1 MRRLK
6 TKPFPYYVGLHSL
19 EELVTREHRVCVM
32 NILGSE
38 SRKVTPVSH
47 EYSGGNIVA
56 GVQYGRRGVLETKL
70 GSIPVHRSI
79 REVLDKGISFDM
91 GVVYIPPLG
100 VCKAVSE
107 LVTHNEALKRIV
119 IVTEKVPARD
129 SRNIRA
135 LCQEAGV
142 DVIGANCLGMA
153 NAWDRV
159 RIGGSLGG
167 DRPEETL
174 VKGSIAIHSNSGN
187 FTTTMAEYL
196 RTAGFG
202 ISTAVSS
209 GKDVYIHFA
218 LPEFLYAAQNDPRTK
233 AVVIYVEPGGY
244 YEKMALDWIKDRVFG
259 FTKPII
265 ACVTGR
271 WKKNIT
277 RACGHAGALSG
288 SGDDAESKERWFD
301 EYFGVDVFDPKAPR
315 VSKRGV
321 RVSSIQY
328 IPDAVRAVY
337 EKIDEKPDF
346 ATTGDLSL
354 KLWLG
359 DTMLKLPPALDLPV
373 VQAPSPYDHQIVEVN
388 KQVGAHYLR
397 QNMACKSGASRMN
410 PESQISE
417 LHGKTVLDLSRNTL
431 EENLYFSLAKVLP
444 EKADIPT
451 LNLILNLFM
460 KIDERRMELIDVGR
474 ANGCTPNAYLAS
486 QIALVGDKDL
496 LAKSRRHSAFIIDL
510 IREFGL
516 DEHTKVFPAALDEYV
531 EKHLLRAEPSRKTDI
546 SELLLKEVKKS
557 RKSCVALKVCQ
568 HIIDLAETRG
578 LEIRDAYEFLLATI
592 AVCVLW
598 NPMLEKRISR
608 QLVEDSVTYFY
619 LMSRIVAYSVV
630 DREHNPH
637 WKKLVDQKLSNLNH
651 SFTENAFKVLFG
663 RVPSAP
669 ELIEFQ
675 ALLGLTITNGPG
687 TLSAKGAKESV
698 SARNDISMAFVGFL
712 ANTGRAHGGNG
723 YEAIEF
729 LVEQFRG
736 VALPDP
742 GDPAH
747 GLDLKQMANEAARAY
762 GAYKKQTLEL
772 EDGHVRPIPCINHPI
787 FRGNHINVDPRE
799 QFVAGAMAEKG
810 LYNAFWEFYR
820 LLVQE
825 LYNEGAT
832 KNVFCVNVDAVLA
845 VITLKLVW
853 KDLQAGRITLRQV
866 QELAFTLF
874 LFGRTPGVS
883 AEIADHR
890 DRGMDMDCRTPE
902 KDLTYVL

>member
-56 GVQYGRRGVLETKL
+56 GVQYGRRGSLETKL
-70 GSIPVHRSI
+70 GPIPVYRSI
-79 REVLDKGISFDM
+79 REVMDKGIAFDM
-91 GVVYIPPLG
+91 GVVYIPPQG

-167 DRPEETL
+167 DHPDETL

-244 YEKMALDWIKDRVFG
+244 YEKMALDWIKDRTFG

-301 EYFGVDVFDPKAPR
+301 EYFGVDVFDPKTCQ

-337 EKIDEKPDF
+337 EKIDENPDF
-346 ATTGDLSL
+346 PTTGDLSL

-359 DTMLKLPPALDLPV
+359 DNLVKLPPSLDLPIS
-373 VQAPSPYDHQIVEVN
+373 QAPAPYDHQIIEVN

-397 QNMACKSGASRMN
+397 QNMADKSGASRMS
-410 PESQISE
+410 PETQVAE
-417 LHGKTVLDLSRNTL
+417 LHGKTVLDLSLNSL
-431 EENLYFSLAKVLP
+431 EENLFFSLAKVLP
-444 EKADIPT
+444 DRADIPT

-474 ANGCTPNAYLAS
+474 ANGCLPNACLAS
-486 QIALVGDKDL
+486 QIALVGDKEL
-496 LAKSRRHSAFIIDL
+496 LAKSRNHSRFIIDL

-516 DEHTKVFPAALDEYV
+516 DEHTTTFPPELDAYV
-531 EKHLLRAEPSRKTDI
+531 EKHLLRPEPSRKTDV
-546 SELLLKEVKKS
+546 SELLFKEVKKS

-568 HIIDLAETRG
+568 HIIDLAERRG
-578 LEIRDAYEFLLATI
+578 LEIRDTYEFLLATI

-608 QLVEDSVTYFY
+608 QLVEDAVTYFY
-619 LMSRIVAYSVV
+619 LMSRVVAYSVV
-630 DREHNPH
+630 NREHNSH

-663 RVPSAP
+663 HVPTP
-669 ELIEFQ
+669 LELLEFQ
-675 ALLGLTITNGPG
+675 TVLGLTLTNGPG
-687 TLSAKGAKESV
+687 TLSSKGAKESV

-729 LVEQFRG
+729 LLEQFRG
-736 VALPDP
+736 VELADP

-747 GLDLKQMANEAARAY
+747 GLDLKGMANRAARAY
-762 GAYKKQTLEL
+762 GAYKKQAQEV
-772 EDGHVRPIPCINHPI
+772 EDVAVKRIPCINHPV
-787 FRGNHINVDPRE
+787 FRGNKINVDPRE
-799 QFVAGAMAEKG
+799 QFVSGMLAEKG
-810 LYNAFWEFYR
+810 VYNAFWEFYR
-820 LLVQE
+820 LLVKE
-825 LYNEGAT
+825 LYAEGVT

-853 KDLQAGRITLRQV
+853 KDYRAGRITVSQV

-874 LFGRTPGVS
+874 LFGRTIGAT

-890 DRGMDMDCRTPE
+890 DRGLDMDCRTQE
-902 KDLTYVL
+902 RDLTYVL

>member
-56 GVQYGRRGVLETKL
+56 GVQYGRRGALETKI

-79 REVLDKGISFDM
+79 REVMEKGIAFDM
-91 GVVYIPPLG
+91 GVVYIPPQG

-167 DRPEETL
+167 DHPEETL

-244 YEKMALDWIKDRVFG
+244 YEKMALDWIKDRTFG

-277 RACGHAGALSG
+277 RSCGHAGALSG

-301 EYFGVDVFDPKAPR
+301 EYFGVEVFDPKSCK

-328 IPDAVRAVY
+328 IPDAVRAVF

-346 ATTGDLSL
+346 ETTGDLSL

-359 DTMLKLPPALDLPV
+359 DTMVKLPPALDLPIIH
-373 VQAPSPYDHQIVEVN
+373 APAPYDRQIVEVN

-397 QNMACKSGASRMN
+397 QNMTDKSGASRMN
-410 PESQISE
+410 PESQVAE
-417 LHGKTVLDLSRNTL
+417 LHGKTVLDLSKRTL
-431 EENLYFSLAKVLP
+431 EENLFFSLAKVMP
-444 EKADIPT
+444 EKVDIPT

-460 KIDERRMELIDVGR
+460 KIDERRMDLIDVGR

-496 LAKSRRHSAFIIDL
+496 LVKSREHARFIIDL
-510 IREFGL
+510 IREFSL
-516 DEHTKVFPAALDEYV
+516 DEHTTTFPREVDEYV
-531 EKHLLRAEPSRKTDI
+531 EKHLLRPEPSRKTDV
-546 SELLLKEVKKS
+546 SELLLKEVRRS

-568 HIIDLAETRG
+568 HIIDLAEKRS
-578 LEIRDAYEFLLATI
+578 LEIRDGYEFLLATI

-630 DREHNPH
+630 NRERNPH

-651 SFTENAFKVLFG
+651 SFTENAFKVLFS
-663 RVPSAP
+663 RVPEPA

-675 ALLGLTITNGPG
+675 TLLGLTITNGPG

-698 SARNDISMAFVGFL
+698 SARNDISMSFVGFL

-723 YEAIEF
+723 YEAINF
-729 LVEQFRG
+729 LMEQFKE
-736 VALPDP
+736 VALADP

-747 GLDLKQMANEAARAY
+747 GLDLKQMANQAARAF
-762 GAYKKQTLEL
+762 GAYKKRAQEE
-772 EDGHVRPIPCINHPI
+772 EDGAVKPIPCINHPV
-787 FRGNHINVDPRE
+787 FRGNKINVDPRE
-799 QFVAGAMAEKG
+799 QFVSAMLAEKG
-810 LYNAFWEFYR
+810 VYNAFWEFYR
-820 LLVQE
+820 HLVKE
-825 LYNEGAT
+825 LYAEGVT

-853 KDLQAGRITLRQV
+853 KDLRAGRITLRQV

-874 LFGRTPGVS
+874 LFGRTVGIT
-883 AEIADHR
+883 AEVADHR
-890 DRGMDMDCRTPE
+890 DRGLDMDCRTPE
-902 KDLTYVL
+902 RDLVYVL

>member
-19 EELVTREHRVCVM
+19 EEMVTREHRVCVM

-56 GVQYGRRGVLETKL
+56 GVQYGRRGTLETKI
-70 GSIPVHRSI
+70 GSIPVYRSI
-79 REVLDKGISFDM
+79 REVMEKGITFDM
-91 GVVYIPPLG
+91 GVVYIPPQG

-167 DRPEETL
+167 DHPEETL

-244 YEKMALDWIKDRVFG
+244 YEKMALDWIKDRTFG

-301 EYFGVDVFDPKAPR
+301 EYFGVDVFDPKTR
-315 VSKRGV
+315 LVSKRGA

-337 EKIDEKPDF
+337 EKIGEKPDF
-346 ATTGDLSL
+346 ETTGDLSL
-354 KLWLG
+354 KLWLS
-359 DTMLKLPPALDLPV
+359 DTMMKLPPALDLPITP
-373 VQAPSPYDHQIVEVN
+373 APHPYDQQIVEVN

-397 QNMACKSGASRMN
+397 QNMADKSGASRMS
-410 PESQISE
+410 PDTQVAE
-417 LHGKTVLDLSRNTL
+417 LHGKTVLDLSLNTL
-431 EENLYFSLAKVLP
+431 EENLFFSLAKVLP
-444 EKADIPT
+444 ERADVPT

-486 QIALVGDKDL
+486 QIALVGDKEL
-496 LAKSRRHSAFIIDL
+496 LAKSRKHAQFIIDL

-516 DEHTKVFPAALDEYV
+516 DEHTKTFPAELDAYV
-531 EKHLLRAEPSRKTDI
+531 KKHLLRAEPSRKTDV
-546 SELLLKEVKKS
+546 SELLFKEVKKS
-557 RKSCVALKVCQ
+557 KKSCVALKVCQ
-568 HIIDLAETRG
+568 HIIDVAEKSE
-578 LEIRDAYEFLLATI
+578 LEIRDTYEFLLATI

-619 LMSRIVAYSVV
+619 LLARIVAYSVV
-630 DREHNPH
+630 DRDHNPH

-663 RVPSAP
+663 RVPSPADLL
-669 ELIEFQ
+669 ELQ
-675 ALLGLTITNGPG
+675 TLLGLTITNGPG
-687 TLSAKGAKESV
+687 TLSVKGAKESV

-723 YEAIEF
+723 YEAIDF
-729 LVEQFRG
+729 LVEQFKD
-736 VALPDP
+736 VVLVDP

-747 GLDLKQMANEAARAY
+747 GLDLKQMANRAARAY
-762 GAYKKQTLEL
+762 GAYKREAQEV
-772 EDGHVRPIPCINHPI
+772 EDGTVKPIPCINHPV
-787 FRGNHINVDPRE
+787 FRGNKINVDPRE
-799 QFVAGAMAEKG
+799 QFVSAMLAEKG
-810 LYNAFWEFYR
+810 VYNAFWEFYR
-820 LLVQE
+820 LLVKE
-825 LYNEGAT
+825 LYAEGVT

-853 KDLQAGRITLRQV
+853 KDLQAGRITIRQV

-874 LFGRTPGVS
+874 LFGRSVGVT

-890 DRGMDMDCRTPE
+890 DRGLDMDCRTRE
-902 KDLTYVL
+902 QDLTFVL

>member
-19 EELVTREHRVCVM
+19 AELVTKEHRVCVM

-56 GVQYGRRGVLETKL
+56 GVQYGRRGTLDTKL
-70 GSIPVHRSI
+70 GAIPVYRSI
-79 REVLDKGISFDM
+79 REVMEKGITFDM
-91 GVVYIPPLG
+91 GVVYIPPQG

-135 LCQEAGV
+135 ICQEAGV

-167 DRPEETL
+167 DHPEETL
-174 VKGSIAIHSNSGN
+174 VQGSIAIHSNSGN

-209 GKDVYIHFA
+209 GKDIYIHFA
-218 LPEFLYAAQNDPRTK
+218 LPEFLYAAENDPRTK
-233 AVVIYVEPGGY
+233 AVVVYVEPGGY
-244 YEKMALDWIKDRVFG
+244 YEKFALDWIRDHTFA

-301 EYFGVDVFDPKAPR
+301 EYFGVEPFDPKSR
-315 VSKRGV
+315 SVSRRGV
-321 RVSSIQY
+321 RVASIQD
-328 IPDAVRAVY
+328 IPEAVRAVY
-337 EKIDEKPDF
+337 EKIGEQADF
-346 ATTGDLSL
+346 PTTGDLSL

-359 DTMLKLPPALDLPV
+359 DNLVQLPPALDLPI
-373 VQAPSPYDHQIVEVN
+373 VQAPHPYDHQIVEVN
-388 KQVGAHYLR
+388 RQVGAHYLR
-397 QNMACKSGASRMN
+397 QNMTDRSGATRMN
-410 PESQISE
+410 PETQVSE
-417 LHGKTVLDLSRNTL
+417 LHGRTMLELSGHSL
-431 EENLYFSLAKVLP
+431 EENLFFALAKVFP
-444 EKADIPT
+444 EPADVPT

-474 ANGCTPNAYLAS
+474 ANGCMPNAYLAS
-486 QIALVGDKDL
+486 QIALVGDKGL
-496 LAKSRRHSAFIIDL
+496 LAKAREHSKFIIDL

-516 DEHTKVFPAALDEYV
+516 DEHTTTFPPELDDFV
-531 EKHLLRAEPSRKTDI
+531 LRHLLGPEPSRKTDI
-546 SELLLKEVKKS
+546 SELLFKEIKKS
-557 RKSCVALKVCQ
+557 RKSCVALRVCQ
-568 HIIDLAETRG
+568 HIIDLAEKQG
-578 LEIRDAYEFLLATI
+578 HEIRDTYEFLLATI

-608 QLVEDSVTYFY
+608 QLVEDAVTYFY

-630 DREHNPH
+630 DRAHNPH
-637 WKKLVDQKLSNLNH
+637 WKKLVDHKLSNLNH
-651 SFTENAFKVLFG
+651 SFMENAFKVLFG
-663 RVPSAP
+663 RVPEPA
-669 ELIEFQ
+669 ELFEFQ
-675 ALLGLTITNGPG
+675 TVLGLTITNGPG

-729 LVEQFRG
+729 LLEQFQG
-736 VALPDP
+736 VALVDP

-747 GLDLKQMANEAARAY
+747 GLDLQAVANRAARAF
-762 GAYKKQTLEL
+762 GAYKKRAQEE
-772 EDGHVRPIPCINHPI
+772 EDGTVKPIPCINHQA
-787 FRGNHINVDPRE
+787 FRGNQINVDPRE
-799 QFVAGAMAEKG
+799 QFVAGLLAEKG
-810 LYNAFWEFYR
+810 SYNAFWEFYH
-820 LLVQE
+820 LLVKE
-825 LYNEGAT
+825 LFIEGVT

-845 VITLKLVW
+845 VTTLKLVW
-853 KDLQAGRITLRQV
+853 KDYRAGRINLHQIRD
-866 QELAFTLF
+866 LAFTLF
-874 LFGRTPGVS
+874 LFGRAIGTT

-890 DRGMDMDCRTPE
+890 DRGLDMDCRTPE
-902 KDLTYVL
+902 RELTFVL

>member
-1 MRRLK
+1 MRRQK
-6 TKPFPYYVGLHSL
+6 TRPFPYYVGLHSL
-19 EELVTREHRVCVM
+19 EELVTRENRVCVM

-47 EYSGGNIVA
+47 EYSGGNVVA

-70 GSIPVHRSI
+70 GDIPVYRSI
-79 REVLDKGISFDM
+79 REVMEQGIAFDM

-167 DRPEETL
+167 DNPGESL

-244 YEKMALDWIKDRVFG
+244 YEKMALDWIRDRTFG

-288 SGDDAESKERWFD
+288 GGDDAETKERWFD
-301 EYFGVDVFDPKAPR
+301 EYFGVDVFDPKTR
-315 VSKRGV
+315 KVSKRGV
-321 RVSSIQY
+321 RVPSIQY
-328 IPDAVRAVY
+328 IPDAVRAVF

-346 ATTGDLSL
+346 ETTGDLSL

-359 DTMLKLPPALDLPV
+359 DTQVKLPADLDLPLV
-373 VQAPSPYDHQIVEVN
+373 KPPAPYDQQIVEVN

-410 PESQISE
+410 PENQVAE
-417 LHGKTVLDLSRNTL
+417 LHGRTVLDLSRTTL
-431 EENLYFSLAKVLP
+431 EENLFFSLAKVMP
-444 EKADIPT
+444 EKSDLPT

-486 QIALVGDKDL
+486 MIALVGDKAL
-496 LAKSRRHSAFIIDL
+496 LAKSRGHARFIIDL

-516 DEHTKVFPAALDEYV
+516 NELTREFPPELDDYV
-531 EKHLLRAEPSRKTDI
+531 IEHLLSTEPSRKSDV
-546 SELLLKEVKKS
+546 SELLFKEVRKS
-557 RKSCVALKVCQ
+557 KKSCVALKVCQ
-568 HIIDLAETRG
+568 HIIDLAAKRG
-578 LEIRDAYEFLLATI
+578 LEIRDTYEFLLATI

-619 LMSRIVAYSVV
+619 LMARIVAYSVV
-630 DREHNPH
+630 DRANNPH
-637 WKKLVDQKLSNLNH
+637 WQKLVDQKLSNLNH

-663 RVPSAP
+663 RVPEAS
-669 ELIEFQ
+669 ELLEFKTI
-675 ALLGLTITNGPG
+675 LGLTVTNGPG

-698 SARNDISMAFVGFL
+698 SARNDISMTFVGFL

-723 YEAIEF
+723 YEAINF
-729 LVEQFRG
+729 LVEQFNG
-736 VALPDP
+736 SGLADP
-742 GDPAH
+742 GQADH
-747 GLDLKQMANEAARAY
+747 GLDLKMMATRAAKAY
-762 GAYKKQTLEL
+762 GAYKKQMREV
-772 EDGHVRPIPCINHPI
+772 EEGVVNPVPCINHPV

-799 QFVAGAMAEKG
+799 QFVAGMLKAEG
-810 LYNAFWEFYR
+810 SYNAFWEFYH
-820 LLVQE
+820 LLVHA
-825 LYNEGAT
+825 LYEEGVT
-832 KNVFCVNVDAVLA
+832 KNIFCVNVDAVLA

-866 QELAFTLF
+866 QDLAFTLF
-874 LFGRTPGVS
+874 LFGRTIGVA
-883 AEIADHR
+883 AEVADHR
-890 DRGMDMDCRTPE
+890 DRGIDMDCRTPE
-902 KDLTYVL
+902 DQLSYVL

>member
-56 GVQYGRRGVLETKL
+56 GVQYGRRGSLDTKI
-70 GSIPVHRSI
+70 GSIPVYRSI
-79 REVLDKGISFDM
+79 REVMEKGIAFDM
-91 GVVYIPPLG
+91 GVVYIPPQG

-167 DRPEETL
+167 DHPDETL

-244 YEKMALDWIKDRVFG
+244 YEKMALDWIKDRTFG

-301 EYFGVDVFDPKAPR
+301 EYFGVDVFDPKTCQ

-337 EKIDEKPDF
+337 EKIDEAPDF
-346 ATTGDLSL
+346 PTTGDLSL

-359 DTMLKLPPALDLPV
+359 DSLVKLPPSLDLPIS
-373 VQAPSPYDHQIVEVN
+373 QAPAPYDHQIIEVN

-397 QNMACKSGASRMN
+397 QNMADKSGASRMS
-410 PESQISE
+410 PETQVAE
-417 LHGKTVLDLSRNTL
+417 LHGKTVLDLSLHTL
-431 EENLYFSLAKVLP
+431 EENLFFSLAKVLP
-444 EKADIPT
+444 EKADVPT

-474 ANGCTPNAYLAS
+474 ANGCLPNACLAS
-486 QIALVGDKDL
+486 QIALVGDKEL
-496 LAKSRRHSAFIIDL
+496 LAKSRDHSRFIIDL

-516 DEHTKVFPAALDEYV
+516 NEHTKTFPPELDAFV
-531 EKHLLRAEPSRKTDI
+531 EKHLLRPEPSRKTDV
-546 SELLLKEVKKS
+546 SELLFKEVKKS

-568 HIIDLAETRG
+568 HIIDLAEKRG
-578 LEIRDAYEFLLATI
+578 LEIRDTYEFLLATI

-608 QLVEDSVTYFY
+608 QLVEDAVTYFY
-619 LMSRIVAYSVV
+619 LMARVVAYSVV
-630 DREHNPH
+630 NREHNPH

-651 SFTENAFKVLFG
+651 SFTENAYKVLFG
-663 RVPSAP
+663 HVPTP
-669 ELIEFQ
+669 LELLEFQ
-675 ALLGLTITNGPG
+675 TVLGLTLTNGPG
-687 TLSAKGAKESV
+687 TLSSKGAKESV

-729 LVEQFRG
+729 LLEQFRG
-736 VALPDP
+736 VELADP

-747 GLDLKQMANEAARAY
+747 GLDLKGMANRAARAY
-762 GAYKKQTLEL
+762 GAYKKQAQEV
-772 EDGHVRPIPCINHPI
+772 EDVAVKPIPCINHPV
-787 FRGNHINVDPRE
+787 FRGNKINVDPRE
-799 QFVAGAMAEKG
+799 QFVSGMLAEKG
-810 LYNAFWEFYR
+810 VYNAFWEFYR
-820 LLVQE
+820 LLVKE
-825 LYNEGAT
+825 LYAEGVT

-853 KDLQAGRITLRQV
+853 KDYQAGRISLRQV

-874 LFGRTPGVS
+874 LFGRTIGAT

-890 DRGMDMDCRTPE
+890 DRGMDLDCRTPE
-902 KDLTYVL
+902 RDLTYVL

>member
-70 GSIPVHRSI
+70 GSIPVYRSI
-79 REVLDKGISFDM
+79 REVMEKGIAFDM
-91 GVVYIPPLG
+91 GVVYIPPQG

-129 SRNIRA
+129 ARNIRA

-153 NAWDRV
+153 NAWDQV

-167 DRPEETL
+167 DHPEETL
-174 VKGSIAIHSNSGN
+174 RKGSIAIHSNSGN

-233 AVVIYVEPGGY
+233 AVVVYVEPGGY
-244 YEKMALDWIKDRVFG
+244 YEKMALDWIKDRTFG

-301 EYFGVDVFDPKAPR
+301 EYFGVDVFDPKSCK

-328 IPDAVRAVY
+328 IPDAVRAVF

-346 ATTGDLSL
+346 ETTGDLSL

-359 DTMLKLPPALDLPV
+359 DTMVKLPPTLELPIS
-373 VQAPSPYDHQIVEVN
+373 QAPAPYDRQIIEVH

-397 QNMACKSGASRMN
+397 QNMADKSGASRMN

-417 LHGKTVLDLSRNTL
+417 LHGKSVLDLSRWTL
-431 EENLYFSLAKVLP
+431 EENLYFALAKVMP
-444 EKADIPT
+444 EKSDVPT
-451 LNLILNLFM
+451 LNLILNLFL
-460 KIDERRMELIDVGR
+460 KIDEKRMGLIDVGR

-486 QIALVGDKDL
+486 QIALVGNKGL
-496 LAKSRRHSAFIIDL
+496 LGRSREHARFIIDL
-510 IREFGL
+510 IREFSL
-516 DEHTKVFPAALDEYV
+516 DEHTESFPSELDAFV
-531 EKHLLRAEPSRKTDI
+531 EAHLLRAEPSRKTDI
-546 SELLLKEVKKS
+546 SELLFKEVKKS
-557 RKSCVALKVCQ
+557 KKSCVALKVCQ
-568 HIIDLAETRG
+568 HILDLAETRG
-578 LEIRDAYEFLLATI
+578 LEVRDTYEFLLATI

-608 QLVEDSVTYFY
+608 QLVEDSVAYFY
-619 LMSRIVAYSVV
+619 LLSRIVAYSVV
-630 DREHNPH
+630 NREHNPH
-637 WKKLVDQKLSNLNH
+637 WKKLVDKKLSNLNH

-663 RVPSAP
+663 RVPDPA
-669 ELIEFQ
+669 ELLEFQ
-675 ALLGLTITNGPG
+675 TLLGLTITNGPG

-723 YEAIEF
+723 YDAIQF
-729 LVEQFRG
+729 LLEQFKG
-736 VALPDP
+736 VALLDP
-742 GDPAH
+742 GDAAH
-747 GLDLKQMANEAARAY
+747 GLDLKAMANQTARAY
-762 GAYKKQTLEL
+762 GVYKKMAQEE
-772 EDGHVRPIPCINHPI
+772 EDGTVKPIPCINHPI
-787 FRGNHINVDPRE
+787 FRGNKINVDPRE
-799 QFVAGAMAEKG
+799 QFVSGMLAEKG
-810 LYNAFWEFYR
+810 VYNVFWEFYR
-820 LLVQE
+820 LLVKE
-825 LYNEGAT
+825 LYAEGVT

-853 KDLQAGRITLRQV
+853 KDLQAGKLNMHQV

-874 LFGRTPGVS
+874 LFGRSVGAS

-890 DRGMDMDCRTPE
+890 DRGLDMDCRTPE
-902 KDLTYVL
+902 QNLTFVL

>member
-56 GVQYGRRGVLETKL
+56 GVQYGRRGSLDTKI
-70 GSIPVHRSI
+70 GSIPVYRSI
-79 REVLDKGISFDM
+79 REVMEKGIAFDM
-91 GVVYIPPLG
+91 GVVYIPPQG

-167 DRPEETL
+167 DHPDETL

-244 YEKMALDWIKDRVFG
+244 YEKMALDWIKDRTFG

-301 EYFGVDVFDPKAPR
+301 EYFGVDVFDPKTCQ

-337 EKIDEKPDF
+337 EKIDEAPDF
-346 ATTGDLSL
+346 PTTGDLSL

-359 DTMLKLPPALDLPV
+359 DSLVKLPSSLDLPIS
-373 VQAPSPYDHQIVEVN
+373 QAPAPYDHQIIEVN

-397 QNMACKSGASRMN
+397 QNMADKSGASRMS
-410 PESQISE
+410 PETQVAE
-417 LHGKTVLDLSRNTL
+417 LHGKTVLDLSLHTL
-431 EENLYFSLAKVLP
+431 EENLFFSLAKVLP
-444 EKADIPT
+444 EKADVPT

-474 ANGCTPNAYLAS
+474 ANGCLPNACLAS
-486 QIALVGDKDL
+486 QIALVGDKEL
-496 LAKSRRHSAFIIDL
+496 LAKSRDHSRFIIDL

-516 DEHTKVFPAALDEYV
+516 NEHTKTFPPELDAFV
-531 EKHLLRAEPSRKTDI
+531 EKHLLRPEPSRKTDV
-546 SELLLKEVKKS
+546 SELLFKEVKKS

-568 HIIDLAETRG
+568 HIIDLAEKRG
-578 LEIRDAYEFLLATI
+578 LEIRDTYEFLLATI

-608 QLVEDSVTYFY
+608 QLVEDAVTYFY
-619 LMSRIVAYSVV
+619 LMARVVAYSVV
-630 DREHNPH
+630 NREHNPH

-651 SFTENAFKVLFG
+651 SFTENAYKVLFG
-663 RVPSAP
+663 HVPTP
-669 ELIEFQ
+669 LELLEFQ
-675 ALLGLTITNGPG
+675 TVLGLTLTNGPG
-687 TLSAKGAKESV
+687 TLSSKGAKESV

-729 LVEQFRG
+729 LLEQFRG
-736 VALPDP
+736 VELADP

-747 GLDLKQMANEAARAY
+747 GLDLKGMANRAARAY
-762 GAYKKQTLEL
+762 GAYKKQAQEV
-772 EDGHVRPIPCINHPI
+772 EDVAVKPIPCINHPV
-787 FRGNHINVDPRE
+787 FRGNKINVDPRE
-799 QFVAGAMAEKG
+799 QFVSGMLAEKG
-810 LYNAFWEFYR
+810 VYNAFWEFYR
-820 LLVQE
+820 LLVKE
-825 LYNEGAT
+825 LYAEGVT

-853 KDLQAGRITLRQV
+853 KDYQAGRISLRQV

-874 LFGRTPGVS
+874 LFGRTIGAT

-890 DRGMDMDCRTPE
+890 DRGMDLDCRTPE
-902 KDLTYVL
+902 RDLTYVL

>member
-56 GVQYGRRGVLETKL
+56 GVQYGRRGSLDTKI
-70 GSIPVHRSI
+70 GSIPVYRSI
-79 REVLDKGISFDM
+79 REVMEKGIAFDM
-91 GVVYIPPLG
+91 GVVYIPPQG

-167 DRPEETL
+167 DHPDETL

-244 YEKMALDWIKDRVFG
+244 YEKMALDWIKDRTFG

-301 EYFGVDVFDPKAPR
+301 EYFGVDVFDPKTCQ

-337 EKIDEKPDF
+337 EKIDEAPDF
-346 ATTGDLSL
+346 PTTGDLSL

-359 DTMLKLPPALDLPV
+359 DSLVKLPPSLDLPIS
-373 VQAPSPYDHQIVEVN
+373 QAPAPYDHQIIEVN

-397 QNMACKSGASRMN
+397 QNMADKSGASRMS
-410 PESQISE
+410 PETQVAE
-417 LHGKTVLDLSRNTL
+417 LHGKTVLDLSLHTL
-431 EENLYFSLAKVLP
+431 EENLFFSLAKVLP
-444 EKADIPT
+444 EKADVPT

-474 ANGCTPNAYLAS
+474 ANGCLPNACLAS
-486 QIALVGDKDL
+486 QIALVGDKEL
-496 LAKSRRHSAFIIDL
+496 LAKSRDHSRFIIDL

-516 DEHTKVFPAALDEYV
+516 NEHTKTFPPELDAFV
-531 EKHLLRAEPSRKTDI
+531 EKHLLRPEPSRKTDV
-546 SELLLKEVKKS
+546 SELLFKEVKKS

-568 HIIDLAETRG
+568 HIIDLAEKRG
-578 LEIRDAYEFLLATI
+578 LEIRDTYEFLLATI

-608 QLVEDSVTYFY
+608 QLVEDAVTYFY
-619 LMSRIVAYSVV
+619 LMARVVAYSVV
-630 DREHNPH
+630 NREHNPH

-651 SFTENAFKVLFG
+651 SFTENAYKVLFG
-663 RVPSAP
+663 HVPTP
-669 ELIEFQ
+669 LELLEFQ
-675 ALLGLTITNGPG
+675 TVLGLTLTNGPG
-687 TLSAKGAKESV
+687 TLSSKGAKESV

-729 LVEQFRG
+729 LLEQFQG
-736 VALPDP
+736 VELADP

-747 GLDLKQMANEAARAY
+747 GLDLKGMANRAARAY
-762 GAYKKQTLEL
+762 GAYKKQAQEV
-772 EDGHVRPIPCINHPI
+772 EDVAVKPIPCINHPV
-787 FRGNHINVDPRE
+787 FRGNKINVDPRE
-799 QFVAGAMAEKG
+799 QFVSGMLAEKG
-810 LYNAFWEFYR
+810 VYNAFWEFYR
-820 LLVQE
+820 LLVKE
-825 LYNEGAT
+825 LYAEGVT

-853 KDLQAGRITLRQV
+853 KDYQAGRISLRQV

-874 LFGRTPGVS
+874 LFGRTIGAT

-890 DRGMDMDCRTPE
+890 DRGMDLDCRTPE
-902 KDLTYVL
+902 RDLTYVL

>member
-56 GVQYGRRGVLETKL
+56 GVQYGRRGSLDTKI
-70 GSIPVHRSI
+70 GSIPVYRSI
-79 REVLDKGISFDM
+79 REVMEKGIAFDM
-91 GVVYIPPLG
+91 GVVYIPPQG

-167 DRPEETL
+167 DHPDETL

-244 YEKMALDWIKDRVFG
+244 YEKMALDWIKDRTFG

-301 EYFGVDVFDPKAPR
+301 EYFGVDVFDPKTCQ

-337 EKIDEKPDF
+337 EKIDEAPDF
-346 ATTGDLSL
+346 PTTGDLSL

-359 DTMLKLPPALDLPV
+359 DSLVKLPPSLDLPIS
-373 VQAPSPYDHQIVEVN
+373 QAPAPYDHQIIEVN

-397 QNMACKSGASRMN
+397 QNMADKSGASRMS
-410 PESQISE
+410 PETQVAE
-417 LHGKTVLDLSRNTL
+417 LHGKTVLDLSLHTL
-431 EENLYFSLAKVLP
+431 EENLFFSLAKVLP
-444 EKADIPT
+444 EKADVPT

-474 ANGCTPNAYLAS
+474 ANGCLPNACLAS
-486 QIALVGDKDL
+486 QIALVGDKEL
-496 LAKSRRHSAFIIDL
+496 LAKSRDHSRFIIDL

-516 DEHTKVFPAALDEYV
+516 NEHTKTFPPELDAFV
-531 EKHLLRAEPSRKTDI
+531 EKHLLRPEPSRKTDV
-546 SELLLKEVKKS
+546 SELLFKEVKKS

-568 HIIDLAETRG
+568 HIIDLAEKRG
-578 LEIRDAYEFLLATI
+578 LEIRDTYEFLLATI

-608 QLVEDSVTYFY
+608 QLVEDAVTYFY
-619 LMSRIVAYSVV
+619 LMARVVAYSVV
-630 DREHNPH
+630 NREHNPH

-651 SFTENAFKVLFG
+651 SFTENAYKVLFG
-663 RVPSAP
+663 HVPTP
-669 ELIEFQ
+669 LELLEFQ
-675 ALLGLTITNGPG
+675 TVLGLTLTNGPG
-687 TLSAKGAKESV
+687 TLSSKGAKESV

-729 LVEQFRG
+729 LLEQFRG
-736 VALPDP
+736 VELADP

-747 GLDLKQMANEAARAY
+747 GLDLKGMANRAARAY
-762 GAYKKQTLEL
+762 GAYKKQAQEV
-772 EDGHVRPIPCINHPI
+772 EDVAVKPIPCINHPV
-787 FRGNHINVDPRE
+787 FRGNKINVDPRE
-799 QFVAGAMAEKG
+799 QFVSGMLAEKG
-810 LYNAFWEFYR
+810 VYNAFWEFYR
-820 LLVQE
+820 LLVKE
-825 LYNEGAT
+825 LYAEGVT
-832 KNVFCVNVDAVLA
+832 KNVVCVNVDAVLA

-853 KDLQAGRITLRQV
+853 KDYQAGRISLRQV

-874 LFGRTPGVS
+874 LFGRTIGAT

-890 DRGMDMDCRTPE
+890 DRGMDLDCRTPE
-902 KDLTYVL
+902 RDLTYVL

>member
-56 GVQYGRRGVLETKL
+56 GVQYGRRGTLDTKL

-79 REVLDKGISFDM
+79 REVMEKGISFDM

-167 DRPEETL
+167 DHPEETL

-244 YEKMALDWIKDRVFG
+244 YEKMALDWIKDRTFG

-301 EYFGVDVFDPKAPR
+301 EYFGVDVFDPKAPK

-321 RVSSIQY
+321 RVPSIQY
-328 IPDAVRAVY
+328 IPDAVRAVF

-346 ATTGDLSL
+346 ETTGDLSL

-359 DTMLKLPPALDLPV
+359 DTMMKLPPFLDLPV
-373 VQAPSPYDHQIVEVN
+373 IQAPSPYDHQIVEVN

-410 PESQISE
+410 PETQISE

-496 LAKSRRHSAFIIDL
+496 LAKSREHARFIIDL

-516 DEHTKVFPAALDEYV
+516 DEHTKAFPSELDDYV

-568 HIIDLAETRG
+568 HIIDLAEKRS

-663 RVPSAP
+663 RVPSPP
-669 ELIEFQ
+669 ELVEFQ
-675 ALLGLTITNGPG
+675 TLLGLTVTNGPG

-723 YEAIEF
+723 YEAIDF
-729 LVEQFRG
+729 LVEQFKG
-736 VALPDP
+736 VELADA
-742 GDPAH
+742 GDSGH
-747 GLDLKQMANEAARAY
+747 GLDLKKMASQAARAY
-762 GAYKKQTLEL
+762 GAYKKQAQEE
-772 EDGHVRPIPCINHPI
+772 EDGTVKPIPCINHPV
-787 FRGNHINVDPRE
+787 FRGNKINVDPRE
-799 QFVAGAMAEKG
+799 QFVSEMLAEKG
-810 LYNAFWEFYR
+810 SYNAFWEFYR
-820 LLVQE
+820 LLVKE
-825 LYNEGAT
+825 LYAEGVT

-853 KDLQAGRITLRQV
+853 KDLRAGRITLRQV

-874 LFGRTPGVS
+874 LFGRTLGVA

-890 DRGMDMDCRTPE
+890 DRGLDMDCRTPE
-902 KDLTYVL
+902 RDLAFVL

>member
-56 GVQYGRRGVLETKL
+56 GVQYGRRGSLETKL
-70 GSIPVHRSI
+70 GPIPVYRSI
-79 REVLDKGISFDM
+79 REVMEKGIAFDM
-91 GVVYIPPLG
+91 GVVYIPPQG

-167 DRPEETL
+167 DHPDETL

-244 YEKMALDWIKDRVFG
+244 YEKMALDWIKDRTFG

-301 EYFGVDVFDPKAPR
+301 EYFGVDVFDPKTCQ

-346 ATTGDLSL
+346 PTTGDLSL

-359 DTMLKLPPALDLPV
+359 DALVKLPSSLDLPIS
-373 VQAPSPYDHQIVEVN
+373 QAPAPYDHQIIEVN

-397 QNMACKSGASRMN
+397 QNMADKSGASRMS
-410 PESQISE
+410 PETQVAE
-417 LHGKTVLDLSRNTL
+417 LHGKTVLDLSLNTL
-431 EENLYFSLAKVLP
+431 EENLFFSLAKVLP

-474 ANGCTPNAYLAS
+474 ANGCLPNACLAS
-486 QIALVGDKDL
+486 QIALVGDKEL
-496 LAKSRRHSAFIIDL
+496 LAKSRDHSRFIIDL

-516 DEHTKVFPAALDEYV
+516 DEHTKTFPPELDAFV
-531 EKHLLRAEPSRKTDI
+531 EKHLLRPEPSRKTDV
-546 SELLLKEVKKS
+546 SELLFKEVKKS
-557 RKSCVALKVCQ
+557 KKSCVALKVCQ
-568 HIIDLAETRG
+568 HIIDLAEKRG
-578 LEIRDAYEFLLATI
+578 LEIRDTYEFLLATI
-592 AVCVLW
+592 AVCILW

-608 QLVEDSVTYFY
+608 QLVEDAVTYFY
-619 LMSRIVAYSVV
+619 LMSRVVAYSVV
-630 DREHNPH
+630 NREHNPH

-663 RVPSAP
+663 HVPSP
-669 ELIEFQ
+669 LELLEFQ
-675 ALLGLTITNGPG
+675 TMLGLTLTNGPG
-687 TLSAKGAKESV
+687 TLSSKGAKESV

-729 LVEQFRG
+729 LLEQFRG
-736 VALPDP
+736 VELADP

-747 GLDLKQMANEAARAY
+747 GLDLKGMANRAARAY
-762 GAYKKQTLEL
+762 GAYKKQAQEV
-772 EDGHVRPIPCINHPI
+772 EDVVVKPIPCINHPV
-787 FRGNHINVDPRE
+787 FRGNKINVDPRE
-799 QFVAGAMAEKG
+799 QFVSGMLAEKG
-810 LYNAFWEFYR
+810 VYNAFWEFYR
-820 LLVQE
+820 LLVKE
-825 LYNEGAT
+825 LYAEGVT

-853 KDLQAGRITLRQV
+853 KDYQAGRISLRQV

-874 LFGRTPGVS
+874 LFGRTIGAT

-890 DRGMDMDCRTPE
+890 DRGLDMDCRTQE
-902 KDLTYVL
+902 RDLTYVL

>member
-56 GVQYGRRGVLETKL
+56 GVQYGRRGVLDTKI

-79 REVLDKGISFDM
+79 REVMEKGIAFDM

-167 DRPEETL
+167 DHPEETL

-244 YEKMALDWIKDRVFG
+244 YEKMALDWIRERVFG

-359 DTMLKLPPALDLPV
+359 DTMMKLPPSLDLPV
-373 VQAPSPYDHQIVEVN
+373 IQAPSPYDHQIVEVN

-397 QNMACKSGASRMN
+397 QNMSDKSGASRMN
-410 PESQISE
+410 PDSQISE

-431 EENLYFSLAKVLP
+431 EENLYFALAKVLP

-496 LAKSRRHSAFIIDL
+496 LAKSREHSAFIIDL

-516 DEHTKVFPAALDEYV
+516 DEHTKVFPPALDEYV

-663 RVPSAP
+663 RVPNSL
-669 ELIEFQ
+669 ELVEFQ

-729 LVEQFRG
+729 LVEQFKG
-736 VALPDP
+736 TALSDP
-742 GDPAH
+742 GDPTH
-747 GLDLKQMANEAARAY
+747 GLDLKRMANEAARAY
-762 GAYKKQTLEL
+762 GAYKKQALDL
-772 EDGHVRPIPCINHPI
+772 EDGHVKPIPCINHPI

-810 LYNAFWEFYR
+810 VYNVFWEFYR

-874 LFGRTPGVS
+874 LFGRTLGVS

-902 KDLTYVL
+902 KDLTFVL

>member
-56 GVQYGRRGVLETKL
+56 GVQYGRRGSLETKL
-70 GSIPVHRSI
+70 GPIPVYRSI
-79 REVLDKGISFDM
+79 REVMDKGIAFDM
-91 GVVYIPPLG
+91 GVVYIPPQG

-167 DRPEETL
+167 DHPDETL

-244 YEKMALDWIKDRVFG
+244 YEKMALDWIKDRTFG

-301 EYFGVDVFDPKAPR
+301 EYFGVDVFDPKTCQ

-337 EKIDEKPDF
+337 EKIDENPDF
-346 ATTGDLSL
+346 PTTGDLSL

-359 DTMLKLPPALDLPV
+359 DNLVKLPPSLDLPIS
-373 VQAPSPYDHQIVEVN
+373 QAPAPYDHQIIEVN

-397 QNMACKSGASRMN
+397 QNMADKSGASRMS
-410 PESQISE
+410 PETQVAE
-417 LHGKTVLDLSRNTL
+417 LHGKTVLDLSLNSL
-431 EENLYFSLAKVLP
+431 EENLFFSLAKVLP
-444 EKADIPT
+444 DRADIPT

-474 ANGCTPNAYLAS
+474 ANGCLPNACLAS
-486 QIALVGDKDL
+486 QIALVGDKEL
-496 LAKSRRHSAFIIDL
+496 LAKSRNHSRFIIDL

-516 DEHTKVFPAALDEYV
+516 DEHTTTFPPELDAYV
-531 EKHLLRAEPSRKTDI
+531 EKHLLRPEPSRKTDV
-546 SELLLKEVKKS
+546 SELLFKEVKKS

-568 HIIDLAETRG
+568 HIIDLAEKRG
-578 LEIRDAYEFLLATI
+578 LEIRDTYEFLLATI

-598 NPMLEKRISR
+598 NPMLEKRLSR
-608 QLVEDSVTYFY
+608 QPVGAPVTYFY
-619 LMSRIVAYSVV
+619 LMSRVVAYSVV
-630 DREHNPH
+630 NREHNSH

-663 RVPSAP
+663 HVPTP
-669 ELIEFQ
+669 LELLEFQ
-675 ALLGLTITNGPG
+675 TVLGLTLTNGPG
-687 TLSAKGAKESV
+687 TLSSKGAKESV

-729 LVEQFRG
+729 LLEQFRG
-736 VALPDP
+736 VELADP

-747 GLDLKQMANEAARAY
+747 GLDLKGMANRAARAY
-762 GAYKKQTLEL
+762 GAYKKQAQEV
-772 EDGHVRPIPCINHPI
+772 EDVAVKRIPCINHPV
-787 FRGNHINVDPRE
+787 FRGNKINVDPRE
-799 QFVAGAMAEKG
+799 QFVSGMLAEKG
-810 LYNAFWEFYR
+810 VYNAFWEFYR
-820 LLVQE
+820 LLVKE
-825 LYNEGAT
+825 LYAEGVT

-853 KDLQAGRITLRQV
+853 KDYRAGRITVSQV

-874 LFGRTPGVS
+874 LFGRTIGAT

-890 DRGMDMDCRTPE
+890 DRGLDMDCRTQE
-902 KDLTYVL
+902 RDLTYVL